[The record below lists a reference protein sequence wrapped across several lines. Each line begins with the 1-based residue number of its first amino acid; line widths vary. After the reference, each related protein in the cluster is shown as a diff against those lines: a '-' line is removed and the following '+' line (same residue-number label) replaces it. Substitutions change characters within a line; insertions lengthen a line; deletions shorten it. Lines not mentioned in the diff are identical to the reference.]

1 MVFRISELTVL
12 RSNDLPAF
20 KRRMRQL
27 ISKHRGR
34 CLHIAQDIG
43 VGRTTVKR
51 WLREY
56 PVLHAYAVKIRERRV
71 AA

>member
-1 MVFRISELTVL
+1 MAFRISELTVL

-20 KRRMRQL
+20 KRRMREL
-27 ISKHRGR
+27 ISKHGGR

-43 VGRTTVKR
+43 VGQTSVKR

-56 PVLHAYAVKIRERRV
+56 PDLHKYAERARARR